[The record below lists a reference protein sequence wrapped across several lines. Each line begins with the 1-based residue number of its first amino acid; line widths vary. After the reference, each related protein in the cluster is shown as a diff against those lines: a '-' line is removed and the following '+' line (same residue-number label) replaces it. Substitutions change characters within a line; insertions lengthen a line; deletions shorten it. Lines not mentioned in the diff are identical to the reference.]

1 MQSGLAV
8 PIKRLRPSAQYNE
21 IMPPLIRQY
30 GDFNSRL
37 VFTLFNKLANRS
49 ICCWGEYQ
57 LHGYKM
63 SLLLMLMTLSVIH
76 VNGKTQPINSQL
88 WHLVRNWFRPMF
100 SANESLFW
108 YIISARRN
116 FLKGANEPGFIMS
129 KIFDFQMTIFS
140 HTLVYVSVSIQTI
153 WTVWRF
159 NILTFNESTLRYS
172 LFIFLLSAQRGWY
185 CFR

>member
-1 MQSGLAV
+1 
-8 PIKRLRPSAQYNE
+8 
-21 IMPPLIRQY
+21 
-30 GDFNSRL
+30 
-37 VFTLFNKLANRS
+37 
-49 ICCWGEYQ
+49 
-57 LHGYKM
+57 
-63 SLLLMLMTLSVIH
+63 MLMTLSVIH

-159 NILTFNESTLRYS
+159 NILTFNESTEVQSIYIFTIRAARVI
-172 LFIFLLSAQRGWY
+172 LFSVVSVCGSVCLSVCLSVNTIIPEPFRDIITKFTGHYPNGQKHRGQKGGQV
-185 CFR
+185 RK